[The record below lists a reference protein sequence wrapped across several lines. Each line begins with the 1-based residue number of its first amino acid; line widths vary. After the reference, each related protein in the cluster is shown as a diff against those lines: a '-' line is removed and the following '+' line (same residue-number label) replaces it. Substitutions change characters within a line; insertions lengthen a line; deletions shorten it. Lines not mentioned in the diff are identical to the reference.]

1 LILLQ
6 KSALALSALFISL
19 TLTGCSSSV
28 TLACDAAGGGA
39 QVDAIEVSS
48 EPLTKPTVT
57 FASPIT
63 AESIQSR
70 VVIEGDGEVFTGRNL
85 IEFEFAGYNGGTGDL
100 LQETE
105 FDGKNPAPGFFG
117 PESVPNFCSALV
129 GAKEGSRVVAIFPPN
144 EAHDGR
150 GVESLGIG
158 PEDSFVFVF
167 DLSRVYLE
175 KAEGST
181 VAPEAGMPAVVTTPE
196 GIPGITIPSSE
207 APDELRIAQLIK
219 GAGETVK
226 TGENVTMHY
235 SGFLWDGGT
244 KFDSSWD
251 KGSPAQFVVAQ
262 GQLIDGFLSAVIGQT
277 VGSRVVVVIPPA
289 LGYGEQ
295 ASSTIPANSTL
306 VFVIDILGTS
316 SK

>member
-1 LILLQ
+1 MQ

-129 GAKEGSRVVAIFPPN
+129 GAKEGSRVVAIFPPKD
-144 EAHDGR
+144 AHDGR